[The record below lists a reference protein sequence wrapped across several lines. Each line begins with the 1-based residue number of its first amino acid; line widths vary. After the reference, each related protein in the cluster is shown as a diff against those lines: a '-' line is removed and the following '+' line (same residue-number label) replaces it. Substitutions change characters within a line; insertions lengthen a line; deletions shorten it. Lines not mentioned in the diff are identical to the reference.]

1 MEEISNEI
9 PVAPPS
15 IKWLFNK
22 NPFRPN
28 DAENIPMRINIKSL
42 NRNDKIILNL
52 ICKKN

>member
-42 NRNDKIILNL
+42 
-52 ICKKN
+52 KK